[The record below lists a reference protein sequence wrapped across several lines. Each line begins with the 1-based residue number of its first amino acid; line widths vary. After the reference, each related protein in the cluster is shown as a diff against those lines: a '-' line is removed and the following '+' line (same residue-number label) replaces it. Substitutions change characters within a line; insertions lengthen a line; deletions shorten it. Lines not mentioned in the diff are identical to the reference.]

1 MSKAELKD
9 FAFKS
14 RHIGPSNED
23 EAEMLQHLG
32 FENAEAF
39 ISSVIPDEIFDSEPQ
54 GVSIPDGC
62 DQNEALKKIN
72 IISKKN
78 VVIRSLIGLGYHATV
93 IPPVVQRNVL
103 ENPNWYTAYTPYQAE
118 ISQGRLE
125 ALFNFQTLIS
135 ELTGLPI
142 SNSSLLDEA
151 TAAAEAI
158 SLSLAVKKNKNAYK
172 FLLDKEIF
180 PQTFDVLKTRCEP
193 LGIVL
198 EIFDNNDFKIDNNV
212 FGILIQLPGKNGRIW
227 DPTSIIKYI
236 NLMH

>member
-9 FAFKS
+9 FTFKS
-14 RHIGPSNED
+14 RHIGPTNED
-23 EAEMLQHLG
+23 EALMLQHLG
-32 FENAEAF
+32 YENAEEF
-39 ISSVIPDEIFDSEPQ
+39 ISSVIPNEIFDSENN

-62 DQNEALKKIN
+62 DQNKALKEIN

-78 VVIRSLIGLGYHATV
+78 VEHRSLIGLGYHSTV
-93 IPPVVQRNVL
+93 IPPVIQRNVL

-142 SNSSLLDEA
+142 SNASLLDEA
-151 TAAAEAI
+151 TAAAEAM
-158 SLSLAVKKNKNAYK
+158 SLSLAVRKNKNANK
-172 FLLDKEIF
+172 FLVDQEIL

-193 LGIVL
+193 LL
-198 EIFDNNDFKIDNNV
+198 S
-212 FGILIQLPGKNGRIW
+212 LIHI
-227 DPTSIIKYI
+227 
-236 NLMH
+236 